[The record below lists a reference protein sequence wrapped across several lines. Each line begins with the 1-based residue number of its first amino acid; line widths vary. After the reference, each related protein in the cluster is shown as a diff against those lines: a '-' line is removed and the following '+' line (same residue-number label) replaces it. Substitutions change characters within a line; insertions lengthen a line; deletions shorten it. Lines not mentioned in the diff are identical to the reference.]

1 MSLIE
6 TNRKGLPQARRRTHT
21 TASETRMTKRKEQN
35 KMKLLYNI
43 YKITIISIILWFVLS
58 IMDIVADNNLPN
70 AVHSQYNMFILYINM
85 LG

>member
-6 TNRKGLPQARRRTHT
+6 TNRKGLPQARRRTRT